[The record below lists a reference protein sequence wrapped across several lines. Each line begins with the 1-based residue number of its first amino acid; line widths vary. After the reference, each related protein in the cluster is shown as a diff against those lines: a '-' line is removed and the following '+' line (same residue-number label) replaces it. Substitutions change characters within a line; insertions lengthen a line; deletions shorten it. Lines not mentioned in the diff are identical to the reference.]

1 MAASAIKNP
10 SVEICAMPAPFQGV
24 LKGGQSIIL
33 SFTPA
38 QLAAMCPSLE
48 DAFVVTDLGSYSGAT
63 DDADFGPI
71 TDEATTF
78 EAPVTITP
86 AAVTSAGQVALTV
99 TGAADTGITAS
110 TERSD
115 VYFNLNRTATWAT
128 GALATQRAVRIAAPT
143 YAFVGASTITNAV
156 TLDISGAPT
165 AGANATITNSYALRV
180 ASGSSRFAGAVGM
193 DSTLDV
199 TGAATFSAAAG
210 VSIND
215 ATNNGITRGITLA
228 HTTSGTAAAG
238 IGTGALF
245 QAESDAGTLRTAGAV
260 DAIHTSAVNGAEIS
274 VVVISAGQ
282 AGALVESARFAA
294 PASAVNSL
302 YVSGSSTG
310 NAIESYPQGVD
321 ANCGWAISGKGSGAL
336 SLRSGAGTT
345 LMSISNAGLTV
356 YSDTQLGA
364 GPVVS
369 RPTGVVQVNSGST
382 TVTVTNT
389 LVSATSQIWAQ
400 IRNATTNPV
409 SVLNVIPGAGSFVI
423 NLSGDPGASH
433 AQINFLVLNPNA

>member
-33 SFTPA
+33 SYTPA
-38 QLAAMCPSLE
+38 QLAAMCPSLD

-71 TDEATTF
+71 
-78 EAPVTITP
+78 
-86 AAVTSAGQVALTV
+86 
-99 TGAADTGITAS
+99 AD
-110 TERSD
+110 
-115 VYFNLNRTATWAT
+115 
-128 GALATQRAVRIAAPT
+128 
-143 YAFVGASTITNAV
+143 
-156 TLDISGAPT
+156 
-165 AGANATITNSYALRV
+165 
-180 ASGSSRFAGAVGM
+180 
-193 DSTLDV
+193 
-199 TGAATFSAAAG
+199 FSAAAE

-228 HTTSGTAAAG
+228 HTTSGTAGAG

-245 QAESDAGTLRTAGAV
+245 QAENNAGTLRTAGAV
-260 DAIHTSAVNGAEIS
+260 DAIHTSAVNGAEVS

-302 YVSGSSTG
+302 YVSGSATG
-310 NAIESYPQGVD
+310 SAIESYPQGMD

-423 NLSGDPGASH
+423 NLSGDPGVSNAR
-433 AQINFLVLNPNA
+433 INFLVLNPNA